1 LRRLVIIVLCIIAV
15 PLGSAYGHGIG
26 LDTIESVIIEGK
38 RAKITVQITP
48 TEFVEGSEKK
58 IMFAVTDYESG
69 QALKDATLSIAMYH
83 EGNVVFHDKF
93 FANNGKVIIDVI
105 DRQSEEIEI
114 MGTFDG
120 SLGAWVGA
128 ENDVIKLS
136 YPAFARG
143 GLYHF
148 EISVIGVEGRIIEN
162 PTTYV
167 ADITVMTRH
176 HYQQNDKNEKSVD
189 FGVVSYYDKITDFH
203 YDPVQNAVT
212 FEMPFDWA
220 EKNLSHLQVVHIEVH
235 FPKEFS
241 DLFVPSYIGKAN
253 GIELFKSSLTI
264 DDYSD
269 EEERIIHFVLT
280 QNHLRHL
287 KQVQRAD
294 GIDNPQNLRFTLD
307 VSSSVVFPIV
317 ALTKNEEIQV
327 DLSWDPITIEPEK
340 NTKFVFTFRDATTG
354 EPIRN
359 TSYDF
364 VLIQDGNIIYKKTG
378 NARIGGD
385 FVDYTFGQSQTGQT
399 SVRFENIGPN
409 KLSTEFGIMVVPE
422 FGPLAFAI
430 LATSIIIMLAAT
442 KTPVFS
448 VRIR

>member
-1 LRRLVIIVLCIIAV
+1 MALCIISV
-15 PLGSAYGHGIG
+15 PLGIAYGHGIG
-26 LDTIESVIIEGK
+26 FDTIESITIEGK
-38 RAKITVQITP
+38 RTTITVQITP
-48 TEFVEGSEKK
+48 TEFVEGSKK
-58 IMFAVTDYESG
+58 NIILTVTDYESR
-69 QALKDATLSIAMYH
+69 QTLKDVTISIAMYH
-83 EGNVVFHDKF
+83 EGSLVFHERF
-93 FANNGKVIIDVI
+93 FANDGKVIIDVL
-105 DRQSEEIEI
+105 DQHNEETTII
-114 MGTFDG
+114 GTFDD
-120 SLGAWVGA
+120 SLQAWVV
-128 ENDVIKLS
+128 ENDAVELI
-136 YPAFARG
+136 YPLFTSG

-148 EISVIGVEGRIIEN
+148 EIAVNGVGGKIIEN
-162 PTTYV
+162 PTIHV
-167 ADITVMTRH
+167 ADVTVMTRH
-176 HYQQNDKNEKSVD
+176 HYQQNDRNEELVD
-189 FGVVSYYDKITDFH
+189 FGVVSYYDKVTDFH
-203 YDPVQNAVT
+203 YDPVQNTIT

-220 EKNLSHLQVVHIEVH
+220 EKNLSHLQVVHMEVH
-235 FPKEFS
+235 FPKKFL

-253 GIELFKSSLTI
+253 GIELFKSSLTV

-294 GIDNPQNLRFTLD
+294 GIDSPQNLRFTLD
-307 VSSSVVFPIV
+307 VSSNVVFPIV

-340 NTKFVFTFRDATTG
+340 NIKFVFTFRNAATG

-364 VLIQDGNIIYKKTG
+364 VLVQDGNIIYKKSG

-385 FVDYTFGQSQTGQT
+385 FVDYTFAQGQTGQT
-399 SVRFENIGPN
+399 SVRFENIGQG

-422 FGPLAFAI
+422 FGSLAFAI

-442 KTPVFS
+442 KMSVFS
-448 VRIR
+448 VRAK

>member
-1 LRRLVIIVLCIIAV
+1 MALCIIAV
-15 PLGSAYGHGIG
+15 PLGIAYGHGIG
-26 LDTIESVIIEGK
+26 LDTIESMTIEGK
-38 RAKITVQITP
+38 RATITVQITP

-58 IMFAVTDYESG
+58 ITLTVTDYESK
-69 QALKDATLSIAMYH
+69 QTLKDTTVSIAMYH
-83 EGNVVFHDKF
+83 EDSLVFHDKF
-93 FANNGKVIIDVI
+93 FANDGKVIIDVL
-105 DRQSEEIEI
+105 DRQNEEIEI
-114 MGTFDG
+114 IGTFDD
-120 SLGAWVGA
+120 SLGAWVVKNEA
-128 ENDVIKLS
+128 IKLS
-136 YPAFARG
+136 YPAFTRG

-148 EISVIGVEGRIIEN
+148 EISVNGVEGRIIEK
-162 PTTYV
+162 PTTHV
-167 ADITVMTRH
+167 ADVTVMTRH
-176 HYQQNDKNEKSVD
+176 HYQQNDRNEESVD
-189 FGVVSYYDKITDFH
+189 FGVVSYYDKVTDFH
-203 YDPVQNAVT
+203 YDPVQNTVT

-235 FPKEFS
+235 FPKKFS

-307 VSSSVVFPIV
+307 VSSNVVFPIA

-340 NTKFVFTFRDATTG
+340 NTKFVFTFRDAATG

-364 VLIQDGNIIYKKTG
+364 VLIQDGNTIYKKSG

-385 FVDYTFGQSQTGQT
+385 FVDYMFREGQTGQT

-422 FGPLAFAI
+422 FGPLAFAV
-430 LATSIIIMLAAT
+430 LSTSIIIMLVAS
-442 KTPVFS
+442 KMSVFS
-448 VRIR
+448 VRAR

>member
-1 LRRLVIIVLCIIAV
+1 
-15 PLGSAYGHGIG
+15 
-26 LDTIESVIIEGK
+26 
-38 RAKITVQITP
+38 
-48 TEFVEGSEKK
+48 
-58 IMFAVTDYESG
+58 
-69 QALKDATLSIAMYH
+69 
-83 EGNVVFHDKF
+83 
-93 FANNGKVIIDVI
+93 
-105 DRQSEEIEI
+105 
-114 MGTFDG
+114 
-120 SLGAWVGA
+120 
-128 ENDVIKLS
+128 
-136 YPAFARG
+136 
-143 GLYHF
+143 
-148 EISVIGVEGRIIEN
+148 
-162 PTTYV
+162 
-167 ADITVMTRH
+167 
-176 HYQQNDKNEKSVD
+176 
-189 FGVVSYYDKITDFH
+189 
-203 YDPVQNAVT
+203 
-212 FEMPFDWA
+212 
-220 EKNLSHLQVVHIEVH
+220 
-235 FPKEFS
+235 
-241 DLFVPSYIGKAN
+241 LFVPSYIGKAN